1 MFEKLLKFSVIFL
14 FVFLLASCQPR
25 QERKQ
30 QFVDKDLES
39 LDEISDQI
47 EELVEDEKSIFY
59 GLYSP
64 FEVSQIFERIGAV
77 YTPQILNP
85 IRKSNQYSSSSK
97 IAVNL
102 GIYGADL
109 SYIKM
114 FNQPQDALN
123 YMIVINKL
131 ARELGIPEEILIISL
146 ESIEK
151 NLVNTDSLV
160 QMASSTF
167 AVTENYLKEQNRKSA
182 AGLIILGGW
191 VEALY
196 IATTSLYDEEN
207 PNQEIIEKI
216 AEQKYSL
223 NSLISFM
230 KNYYEDPMVVY
241 YLRMLKILKKYFD
254 EFEIYFEKGNIEIDT
269 VNQVIKANKNHMD
282 ISREM
287 VFKIKS
293 IVGIIREEIII

>member
-1 MFEKLLKFSVIFL
+1 MFKIPLKFSVICL
-14 FVFLLASCQPR
+14 FVFLLSSCQPR

-85 IRKSNQYSSSSK
+85 VRKSSQYSSSSK
-97 IAVNL
+97 IALNL
-102 GIYGADL
+102 GVYGVDL

-123 YMIVINKL
+123 YMLVINKL

-146 ESIEK
+146 ESI
-151 NLVNTDSLV
+151 
-160 QMASSTF
+160 
-167 AVTENYLKEQNRKSA
+167 R
-182 AGLIILGGW
+182 
-191 VEALY
+191 
-196 IATTSLYDEEN
+196 
-207 PNQEIIEKI
+207 
-216 AEQKYSL
+216 
-223 NSLISFM
+223 
-230 KNYYEDPMVVY
+230 
-241 YLRMLKILKKYFD
+241 
-254 EFEIYFEKGNIEIDT
+254 
-269 VNQVIKANKNHMD
+269 
-282 ISREM
+282 
-287 VFKIKS
+287 
-293 IVGIIREEIII
+293 

>member
-14 FVFLLASCQPR
+14 FVFLLASCQPS
-25 QERKQ
+25 QEKKQ
-30 QFVDKDLES
+30 PFVDKDLES
-39 LDEISDQI
+39 LEEISDQI
-47 EELVEDEKSIFY
+47 EELVEDKKSIFY

-64 FEVSQIFERIGAV
+64 MEVAQVFERIGAV

-85 IRKSNQYSSSSK
+85 IRKSSQYSSSSK
-97 IAVNL
+97 IALNL
-102 GIYGADL
+102 GVYGVDL

-114 FNQPQDALN
+114 FNQPQDVLN
-123 YMIVINKL
+123 YMMVINKL
-131 ARELGIPEEILIISL
+131 ARKLGIPEEILIISL

-151 NLVNTDSLV
+151 NLADTDSLV

-196 IATTSLYDEEN
+196 IATAGLYDEEN
-207 PNQEIIEKI
+207 PNQEIIERI

-230 KNYYEDPMVVY
+230 KNYYDDPMVVY
-241 YLRMLKILKKYFD
+241 YLRMLKVLKKYFD
-254 EFEIYFEKGNIEIDT
+254 EFEIYFEKGDLEIDT
-269 VNQVIKANKNHMD
+269 VNQVIKASKNHTD
-282 ISREM
+282 ISREI

-293 IVGIIREEIII
+293 IVGTIRGEIVI